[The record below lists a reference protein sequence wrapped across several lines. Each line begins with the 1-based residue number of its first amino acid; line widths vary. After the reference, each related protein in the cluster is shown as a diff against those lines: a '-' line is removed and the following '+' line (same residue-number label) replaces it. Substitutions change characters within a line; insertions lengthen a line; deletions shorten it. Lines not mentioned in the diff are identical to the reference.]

1 MAEHKEESLPSGGGA
16 ESFNVDAFVKSL
28 TTRALGRRVEY
39 RTRVA
44 STMDVGAQLLS
55 EGAPHGT
62 LVLAEEQAAPQ
73 ARKQGRTWSSTPRG
87 NLYVSLL
94 LRTTHLCW
102 YGLQASAVAVVRA
115 CEDAGVQEARVKW
128 PNDVWIGH
136 RKVSG
141 MIMRTE
147 KELDVDS
154 WKAQI
159 GIGINVNEDMSAHP
173 DLRDVAVSV
182 GQALGGLWVNR
193 ERFLARYLGELEA
206 LLDTQD
212 PRAVLAEYRRHS
224 LLRPGTEVLVHDQG
238 FEHAGYP
245 AVVQAIADDFRLVV
259 TRGGGGGDTIS
270 LSAEE
275 VSVRPVR
282 PSSSSSSSSE

>member
-1 MAEHKEESLPSGGGA
+1 MPPLLWEGGGA

-87 NLYVSLL
+87 NLY
-94 LRTTHLCW
+94 
-102 YGLQASAVAVVRA
+102 ASAVAVVRA

-182 GQALGGLWVNR
+182 GQALGGLW
-193 ERFLARYLGELEA
+193 
-206 LLDTQD
+206 
-212 PRAVLAEYRRHS
+212 
-224 LLRPGTEVLVHDQG
+224 G

-275 VSVRPVR
+275 VSVRPVH
-282 PSSSSSSSSE
+282 PSSSSSSSSSSE